1 LVHPIAQIH
10 CCHWDLGKFRGVCG
24 EPGGGSTRNRLLAPQ
39 QALALPFDPLPS
51 AFERWLNAK
60 RDWPNNQRLRFAE
73 INECADQSVRLSPY
87 RMPVYTCLNGSV
99 AISAPGQATRQCRLQ
114 RVSFFPSMQ
123 RVRYWTESCR

>member
-1 LVHPIAQIH
+1 MALSISP
-10 CCHWDLGKFRGVCG
+10 
-24 EPGGGSTRNRLLAPQ
+24 PGSLPGPVPGTVLRSAVLLLSVLSLAPQ

-73 INECADQSVRLSPY
+73 ISECADQSVRLSPY
-87 RMPVYTCLNGSV
+87 RMPVYTCLNGTV
-99 AISAPGQATRQCRLQ
+99 TISAPGQATRQCRLQ

>member
-1 LVHPIAQIH
+1 MALSISP
-10 CCHWDLGKFRGVCG
+10 
-24 EPGGGSTRNRLLAPQ
+24 PGSPPGPVPGTVLRSAVLLLSVLSLAPL

-73 INECADQSVRLSPY
+73 ISECADQSVRLSPY
-87 RMPVYTCLNGSV
+87 RMPVYTCLNGTV
-99 AISAPGQATRQCRLQ
+99 TISAPGQATRQCRLQ